1 MTIPQIPP
9 FTVFGYGSLI
19 FKVRYENGLVNHSP
33 GFIKGYVRRFSQM
46 SHHHRGTPE
55 NPGRAVTLIH
65 KEDWDHYSA
74 SDPYPDDDTVWGI
87 AYTIDPVHE
96 KEARAYLDHRERA
109 SHSMILLVSSNWQH
123 KNGYTLETMDIYDI
137 VDGEARIV
145 IHNCHCYVGRPD
157 NPAFT
162 GSEPLDKL
170 SHHIWQSIGPSGR
183 NKDYL
188 YQLAEAV
195 HKLSPASRDAHLFAL
210 EARVRELDSKLGDT

>member
-1 MTIPQIPP
+1 
-9 FTVFGYGSLI
+9 
-19 FKVRYENGLVNHSP
+19 
-33 GFIKGYVRRFSQM
+33 M

-74 SDPYPDDDTVWGI
+74 SDPYPNDDTVWGI

-96 KEARAYLDHRERA
+96 KEARVYLDHRER
-109 SHSMILLVSSNWQH
+109 
-123 KNGYTLETMDIYDI
+123 NGYTLETMDVYDI
-137 VDGEARIV
+137 VDGEVRVV

-210 EARVRELDSKLGDT
+210 EAKVRELDSKFGGT